1 MLNGGFIQSKQV
13 DKAVSFHDPLKWLN
27 LKPLAS
33 DDVIIKDNF
42 KTIPLFIYYAKLY
55 MLQPFNKR
63 SSLRN

>member
-13 DKAVSFHDPLKWLN
+13 DKAVSFLN

-33 DDVIIKDNF
+33 YDVIKIDNV